1 MVSIGWLVVFFVLL
15 LCISVKGCGFALI
28 DINFPGGED
37 FEIVSW
43 EIFAILH
50 VFFFIY
56 YFFRDGKS
64 NGEPT
69 NWTRLPG
76 QVNQ

>member
-1 MVSIGWLVVFFVLL
+1 M
-15 LCISVKGCGFALI
+15 I
-28 DINFPGGED
+28 DD
-37 FEIVSW
+37 FDLFSKIE
-43 EIFAILH
+43 
-50 VFFFIY
+50 Y

-64 NGEPT
+64 NSEPT